1 MLRINNQEF
10 HLVRGR
16 GKATVRKSLYKGRWL
31 LAALVIL
38 ALCYTND
45 KMTARAGQQEQAAGA
60 AYSEAAQKSEPV
72 RVGFFAF
79 EGYHMIDGQGKRSGY
94 GYDYLQY
101 LARYT
106 DFSYEYVGYDKGWN
120 EMQDMLEAGEID
132 LLTSARKTPE
142 RLERF
147 DFSDQPIGS
156 SAAILTVKA
165 GNNRY
170 MVDDYSQLDGI
181 RVGLMEGN
189 SRNENMRQFAQEN
202 DFTYV
207 PVYYKNSGMLAD
219 ALQQGY
225 EIDVALTS
233 NLRKIE
239 NEWVIATFDDTP
251 YYIMVQKGNQKLLDQ
266 VNYAIGKLKAEH
278 QDLESILNDR
288 YYTVDSG
295 DEISFTAEERSYI
308 KSVQESGRKVKV
320 TINSG
325 REPVSY
331 FVDGEARGILPEIA
345 REVMS
350 RTGLP
355 YEFVETPPTVDA
367 RELLARGEADVRFD
381 GTSDFNDAESR
392 GLRVTDPY
400 LELPLSIVTLKN
412 FAGHPKSVAVMR
424 NSDVVEEYA
433 AQLFGDS
440 AIARYETT
448 QDCLNA
454 VLSGRQ
460 DAAFFQT
467 YIAQRLVNAD
477 IQSRFKEQLVPW
489 YGLSFAVSVSKD
501 NALLFSVMDKAVLSM
516 SADEIN
522 RIVLE
527 QTSEFTTDMSLMG
540 FLYAHPVLFIVLLG
554 TAACFAI
561 ILILYIYRQKNLKLE
576 REKARE
582 LERFISYVCRANDKV
597 IEIESNGK
605 RCWYY
610 QVDDGRVICREK
622 ILEEG
627 SLEIYGLHPEE
638 QESVDKLVQKET
650 MGRLA
655 ENGEEV
661 YFECRVRQNPNAPYQ
676 WFSYTLQG
684 VPQDEQTCAS
694 LMVFIKNIDRAKRE
708 EQEKRQ
714 ALKDALAA
722 AQQGSEARGTFM
734 SRMSHEIRTPLN
746 AILGY
751 LTIAVSNLQNPDKTK
766 DCLDKSEFAARQLLN
781 IVNDVLDI
789 SAIESG
795 KMKIASEV
803 FNIRELLSGI
813 TSIFHTQASKKGVNF
828 RVRLSDLTE
837 EELVGDQF
845 RLNQILMNILSNAVK
860 FTPEGGQVTLSIL
873 QQSAD
878 DQKVYLQFRIKDS
891 GIGMPKGYESWLF
904 KPFEQQNASTAQK
917 FGGTG
922 LGLSITK
929 NLISMMNGTVDV
941 KSEEGQGSL
950 FTVNLSFGIPGIRQN
965 IEKVYDFSCLHVLVL
980 FDENGDYQYLETLLD
995 RLDISYDMALKT
1007 EDALKKIACNQE
1019 KGGCYDL
1026 CLIDWDNPKIQ
1037 GQKAAEQILEA
1048 AAPGKPALI
1057 AVAYVGCG
1065 AQEAAGLIDDTIL
1078 KPVFQSS
1085 LFDVLS
1091 NVCRRYTLER
1101 TKVEEKT
1108 DYGLKGR
1115 RILLAEDNELNMEI
1129 AREILT
1135 GYGLEIDGAVN
1146 GQEVVERFESSEE
1159 GTYQAILMD
1168 IQMPVLNGY
1177 AAAQIIRAGT
1187 HPQAAAIPIIALTA
1201 DAFTEDINRALAA
1214 GMNGHV
1220 SKPIDFSR
1228 LCETLAEWLL

>member
-1 MLRINNQEF
+1 MS
-10 HLVRGR
+10 
-16 GKATVRKSLYKGRWL
+16 KSFKQGRWL
-31 LAALVIL
+31 LAAFIIL
-38 ALCYTND
+38 ALCYTNG
-45 KMTARAGQQEQAAGA
+45 KITAGA
-60 AYSEAAQKSEPV
+60 GRPEQNNGIQSQTAQSDPNSRTDRTADLETGHQSETV

-106 DFSYEYVGYDKGWN
+106 NFTYEYVGYDKSWS

-165 GNNRY
+165 GNNQY

-181 RVGLMEGN
+181 RIGLLEGN
-189 SRNENMRQFAQEN
+189 SRNDNLVQFAQEH
-202 DFTYV
+202 DFVYK
-207 PVYYKNSGMLAD
+207 PVYYKNSGALSK
-219 ALQQGY
+219 ALQQGD
-225 EIDVALTS
+225 EIDAALTS

-239 NEWVIATFDDTP
+239 KEWVIATFDDTP
-251 YYIMVQKGNQKLLDQ
+251 FYIMVQKGNQKLLDQ
-266 VNYAIGKLKAEH
+266 VNRAVGILKTEH
-278 QDLESILNDR
+278 QDLETLLTDR
-288 YYTVDSG
+288 YYTANSG

-308 KSVQESGRKVKV
+308 KSLQESGRKVKV
-320 TINSG
+320 TINSQ
-325 REPVSY
+325 REPASY

-345 REVMS
+345 KAVMS

-381 GTSDFNDAESR
+381 GASDFNDAESR

-400 LELPLSIVTLKN
+400 LELPLSVVTLKN

-433 AQLFGDS
+433 EQLFGDS
-440 AIARYETT
+440 AVTRYDTT
-448 QDCLNA
+448 QECMDA
-454 VLSGRQ
+454 VLNGRQ

-467 YIAQRLVNAD
+467 YIAQRLVNEDARN
-477 IQSRFKEQLVPW
+477 RFREQLVPG
-489 YGLSFAVSVSKD
+489 YGLSFAVSVSRD
-501 NALLFSVMDKAVLSM
+501 NGLLFSVMDKAVLSM
-516 SADEIN
+516 SSDEIN

-527 QTSEFTTDMSLMG
+527 QTSDFAADMSLTG
-540 FLYAHPVLFIVLLG
+540 FLYAHPVLWLLMLAA
-554 TAACFAI
+554 AACFAI
-561 ILILYIYRQKNLKLE
+561 ILILYIFRQKNLNLE

-582 LERFISYVCRANDKV
+582 LERFISYVCKANDKV
-597 IEIESNGK
+597 IEVESGGK

-610 QVDDGRVICREK
+610 QVDDGRVRSREK
-622 ILEEG
+622 ILDEG
-627 SLEIYGLHPEE
+627 NLEINGLHPEDRE
-638 QESVDKLVQKET
+638 GVDKLVQKES
-650 MGRLA
+650 MGRMA
-655 ENGEEV
+655 ENGDEV
-661 YFECRVRQNPNAPYQ
+661 YFECRVRKNPQSPYQ

-684 VPQDEQTCAS
+684 VPPKEERIPGS

-714 ALKDALAA
+714 ALKDALTA
-722 AQQGSEARGTFM
+722 AQQGAEARGAFM

-751 LTIAVSNLQNPDKTK
+751 LTIAGTNLRNPDKMK
-766 DCLDKSEFAARQLLN
+766 ECLGKSEFAARQLLN

-795 KMKIASEV
+795 KMKIANEV
-803 FNIRELLSGI
+803 FNIRELISGI
-813 TSIFHTQASKKGVNF
+813 TSIFHTQASDKGVNF
-828 RVRLSDLTE
+828 HVFLSDLTE
-837 EELVGDQF
+837 EELMGDQF
-845 RLNQILMNILSNAVK
+845 RLNQVLLNILSNAVK
-860 FTPEGGQVTLSIL
+860 FTPEGGRVTLSIQ

-878 DQKVYLQFRIKDS
+878 DQRVYLQFRIKDS

-904 KPFEQQNASTAQK
+904 QPFEQQDATTAQR

-929 NLISMMNGTVDV
+929 NLVSMMKGTIDV

-950 FTVNLSFGIPGIRQN
+950 FTVNLSFGIPETRRIR
-965 IEKVYDFSCLHVLVL
+965 EKVYDFSSLHVLVL

-995 RLDISYDMALKT
+995 RLDISYEMALNT
-1007 EDALKKIACNQE
+1007 EEALEKIACNKE
-1019 KGGCYDL
+1019 KDGSYDL
-1026 CLIDWDNPKIQ
+1026 CLIDWDIPEIS
-1037 GQKAAEQILEA
+1037 GEKAAEQILEA
-1048 AAPGKPALI
+1048 AAPGKLTLI
-1057 AVAYVGCG
+1057 AVAYGDCKE
-1065 AQEAAGLIDDTIL
+1065 QETAGLIGGTIR

-1091 NVCRRYTLER
+1091 NVCRRCALER
-1101 TKVEEKT
+1101 TKVEMKT
-1108 DYGLKGR
+1108 DYGLKGQ

-1135 GYGLEIDGAVN
+1135 GYGLEVDGAVN
-1146 GQEVVERFESSEE
+1146 GQEAVERFEASEE

-1177 AAAQIIRAGT
+1177 AAAQLIRGGT

-1201 DAFTEDINRALAA
+1201 DAFAEDINRALAA

-1220 SKPIDFSR
+1220 SKPIDFPH
-1228 LCETLAEWLL
+1228 LCKTLAEWIK

>member
-1 MLRINNQEF
+1 M
-10 HLVRGR
+10 
-16 GKATVRKSLYKGRWL
+16 RKSANKVRWL
-31 LAALVIL
+31 LAAFIIL
-38 ALCYTND
+38 TLCFMD
-45 KMTARAGQQEQAAGA
+45 GKMMARAGQQDQHKTETI
-60 AYSEAAQKSEPV
+60 
-72 RVGFFAF
+72 RVGFFEF
-79 EGYHMIDGQGKRSGY
+79 EGYHMIDSQGKRSGY

-106 DFSYEYVGYDKGWN
+106 DFSYEYVGYDKSWS

-132 LLTSARKTPE
+132 LLTSASKTPE

-156 SAAILTVKA
+156 SAAVLTVKA

-181 RVGLMEGN
+181 RIGLMAGN
-189 SRNENMRQFAQEN
+189 SRNENLRQFAQEHN
-202 DFTYV
+202 FTYV
-207 PVYYKNSGMLAD
+207 PVYYKNSTALSE
-219 ALQQGY
+219 ALQKED
-225 EIDVALTS
+225 EIDAVLTS
-233 NLRKIE
+233 DLRKTE
-239 NEWVIATFDDTP
+239 NEWVVATFDDTP
-251 YYIMVQKGNQKLLDQ
+251 FYIMVRKGNQKLLDQ
-266 VNYAIGKLKAEH
+266 VNRAIEKLKVEH
-278 QDLESILNDR
+278 KDLESILTDR

-295 DEISFTAEERSYI
+295 DEISFTAKERNYI
-308 KSVQESGRKVKV
+308 KSLQESGQKVKV
-320 TINSG
+320 TINSE
-325 REPVSY
+325 REPASY

-345 REVMS
+345 KEVMS

-367 RELLARGEADVRFD
+367 RELLAQGEADVRFD
-381 GTSDFNDAESR
+381 GTSDFHDAESR

-400 LELPLSIVTLKN
+400 LELPLSVVTLKN

-433 AQLFGDS
+433 VQLFGDS
-440 AIARYETT
+440 AIARYDTT
-448 QDCLNA
+448 QDCLDA
-454 VLSGRQ
+454 VLNGRQ

-467 YIAQRLVNAD
+467 YIAQRLVNTDAR
-477 IQSRFKEQLVPW
+477 SRFREQLVPG
-489 YGLSFAVSVSKD
+489 YGLSFAVSVSRD

-516 SADEIN
+516 STDEIN

-527 QTSEFTTDMSLMG
+527 QTSDYTSEMSLIG
-540 FLYAHPVLFIVLLG
+540 FLYAHPVLWLLLLG

-561 ILILYIYRQKNLKLE
+561 ILILYIYRQKNLRLE

-582 LERFISYVCRANDKV
+582 QERFISYVCRANDQV
-597 IEIESNGK
+597 IEIESSGK
-605 RCWYY
+605 RCRYY
-610 QVDDGRVICREK
+610 QVEDGRVSCREK
-622 ILEEG
+622 ILDG
-627 SLEIYGLHPEE
+627 GDLEICGLHPEDKE
-638 QESVDKLVQKET
+638 GVDTLVQKEN
-650 MGRLA
+650 MGSLA

-661 YFECRVRQNPNAPYQ
+661 YFECRVRQNPQEPYQ

-684 VPQDEQTCAS
+684 VPRDEQTPDS

-722 AQQGSEARGTFM
+722 AQQGIEARGTFM

-751 LTIAVSNLQNPDKTK
+751 LTIAGSNLQNQDKMK
-766 DCLDKSEFAARQLLN
+766 DCLNKSEFAARQLLN

-795 KMKIASEV
+795 KMKIANKV

-813 TSIFHTQASKKGVNF
+813 TSIFHTQASQKGVDF
-828 RVRLSDLTE
+828 RVRISDLTE

-860 FTPEGGQVTLSIL
+860 FTPEGGRVTLSIQ

-878 DQKVYLQFRIKDS
+878 DHSVYLQFRIKDS

-904 KPFEQQNASTAQK
+904 QPFEQQDATTAQK

-929 NLISMMNGTVDV
+929 NLIAMMNGTVDV

-950 FTVNLSFGIPGIRQN
+950 FTVNLSFGIPGIRQKP
-965 IEKVYDFSCLHVLVL
+965 EKVYDFSSLHVLVL
-980 FDENGDYQYLETLLD
+980 FDENSDYQYLETLLS
-995 RLDISYDMALKT
+995 RLDIQYDLALNT
-1007 EDALKKIACNQE
+1007 EDALKKTACN
-1019 KGGCYDL
+1019 KANGGNYDL
-1026 CLIDWDNPKIQ
+1026 CLIDWDSPEVQ
-1037 GQKAAEQILEA
+1037 GEIAAEQILEA
-1048 AAPGKPALI
+1048 AAPDKPTLI
-1057 AVAYVGCG
+1057 AVAYVGGG
-1065 AQEAAGLIDDTIL
+1065 AQEAEGLIDDTIL

-1091 NVCRRYTLER
+1091 NVCRRHTLEK
-1101 TKVEEKT
+1101 TKVEVKT

-1129 AREILT
+1129 AKEILT
-1135 GYGLEIDGAVN
+1135 GYGLEIDGVVN
-1146 GQEVVERFESSEE
+1146 GQEAVERFEASDE

-1187 HPQAAAIPIIALTA
+1187 HPQAAVIPIIALTA
-1201 DAFTEDINRALAA
+1201 DAFVEDINRALAA

-1220 SKPIDFSR
+1220 SKPIDFPQ
-1228 LCETLAEWLL
+1228 LCETLAEFL